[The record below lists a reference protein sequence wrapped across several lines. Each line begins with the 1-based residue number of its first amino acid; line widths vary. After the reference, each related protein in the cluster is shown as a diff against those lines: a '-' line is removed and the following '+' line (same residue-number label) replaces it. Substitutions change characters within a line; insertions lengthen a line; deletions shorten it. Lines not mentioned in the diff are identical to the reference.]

1 MVNAARSGP
10 GIKDTGARNSIPRRS
25 QPFTVHVM
33 ILISEFDEIS
43 PLTPVYQFHLACEP
57 YATHLTRNTTAASML
72 RPQPRSPQ
80 GDPRD
85 KTSGHEKAPALRSAA
100 KHHRNPPG
108 LNPLSRVVPIV
119 VSVVCLAAT
128 KQTTQP
134 KRKRKPILK
143 IIFGRQIP
151 LSAQLQ
157 LPPATPDCGTDAED
171 AAIRPLQPR
180 STLSAG

>member
-57 YATHLTRNTTAASML
+57 YANTLLATR
-72 RPQPRSPQ
+72 QPLLCYGHSHA
-80 GDPRD
+80 PRRAIRVTRLPGT
-85 KTSGHEKAPALRSAA
+85 KKPRCLSLPPSKLH
-100 KHHRNPPG
+100 NPG
-108 LNPLSRVVPIV
+108 LNPLSRVIPTYYCT
-119 VSVVCLAAT
+119 VCLAAT

-143 IIFGRQIP
+143 IISGRQTP
-151 LSAQLQ
+151 LSVQLQ
-157 LPPATPDCGTDAED
+157 RPPATPDCGTDATD
-171 AAIRPLQPR
+171 GAIRPLQPR